1 MLETLY
7 VMTPGISI
15 RQDGG
20 LLVLEK
26 DHSIIKEI
34 PMATVSNLVLGRTI
48 QISTQVM
55 FSLVKQGSLIQF
67 VDHKYQLVGTLGDEH
82 TTLQRLLWQTERFQN
97 QEFALEGAKYIV
109 RRKIKGQIA
118 LLNQYKKSK
127 DIPNFDAVHKTMNAL
142 LKRVERTQKVDT
154 LRGIEGL
161 ASRTYFSVFG
171 HMLSEPWE
179 FTSRKRHPSPD
190 PVNAILSFGY
200 SFLEREV
207 RACLLTEGLDVRIGV
222 LHSTNNR
229 KDSFVYDVMD
239 IFRQDIIDRFILK
252 LLNRHMIAPEDFNI
266 SEQVCFLSK
275 EANKKWVELYESYMK
290 NELSRL
296 GNVMPRKWIQRETES
311 FMSYLKSL
319 DEAAITTECENIS

>member
-26 DHSIIKEI
+26 DHSIIKEV

-82 TTLQRLLWQTERFQN
+82 TTLQRLLWQAERFQN
-97 QEFALEGAKYIV
+97 QEFALAGAKYIV
-109 RRKIKGQIA
+109 RRKIKGHIS

-127 DIPNFDAVHKTMNAL
+127 SIPNFEAVHKTLKAL
-142 LKRVERTQKVDT
+142 LKRVERIQKVDR

-161 ASRTYFSVFG
+161 ASRTYFSVLG
-171 HMLSEPWE
+171 HVLSEPWE
-179 FTSRKRHPSPD
+179 FSGRKRHPSPD
-190 PVNAILSFGY
+190 PVNAILSYGY

-207 RACLLTEGLDVRIGV
+207 RACLLTAGLDVRIGV

-239 IFRQDIIDRFILK
+239 IFRQDIIDRFVLK
-252 LLNRHMIAPEDFNI
+252 LLNRHMIFPEDFDI
-266 SEQVCFLSK
+266 SEHGCFLSK
-275 EANKKWVELYESYMK
+275 EANKKWIEFYEAYMTT
-290 NELSRL
+290 ELSRL
-296 GNVMPRKWIQRETES
+296 GNITPRKWIQRETQA

-319 DEAAITTECENIS
+319 DETVVTTEYENIS

>member
-20 LLVLEK
+20 LLILEK

-82 TTLQRLLWQTERFQN
+82 TTLQRLLWQAEHFQN
-97 QEFALEGAKYIV
+97 PEFALEGAKYIV
-109 RRKIKGQIA
+109 RRKIKGQIS

-127 DIPNFDAVHKTMNAL
+127 GIPNFDAMHKTMNTL

-161 ASRTYFSVFG
+161 ASRTYV
-171 HMLSEPWE
+171 SEPWE
-179 FTSRKRHPSPD
+179 FTSRKRHPSLD

-207 RACLLTEGLDVRIGV
+207 RACLLTAGLDVRIGV

-239 IFRQDIIDRFILK
+239 IFRQDIIDRFVLK
-252 LLNRHMIAPEDFNI
+252 LLNRHMIGPEDFDI
-266 SEQVCFLSK
+266 SERGCYLSK
-275 EANKKWVELYESYMK
+275 EANKKWVELYESYMTT
-290 NELSRL
+290 ELSRL
-296 GNVMPRKWIQRETES
+296 GDRTPRKWIQRETQA

-319 DEAAITTECENIS
+319 DEAVASTECENIS

>member
-26 DHSIIKEI
+26 DHSVIKEI
-34 PMATVSNLVLGRTI
+34 PIATVSNLVLGRTI

-82 TTLQRLLWQTERFQN
+82 TTLQRLLWQVAYFQN
-97 QEFALEGAKYIV
+97 QEFALDGAKYIV

-127 DIPNFDAVHKTMNAL
+127 CIPNFVAVHRTMQVL
-142 LKRVERTQKVDT
+142 LKRVERTKKVDT

-161 ASRTYFSVFG
+161 ASRTYFSVLG
-171 HMLSEPWE
+171 HVLSEPWE
-179 FTSRKRHPSPD
+179 FSGRRRHPSPD
-190 PVNAILSFGY
+190 PVNAILSYGY

-207 RACLLTEGLDVRIGV
+207 RACLLTAGLDVRIGV
-222 LHSTNNR
+222 LHNTNNR
-229 KDSFVYDVMD
+229 KDSLVYDVMD
-239 IFRQDIIDRFILK
+239 IFRQDIIDRFVLK
-252 LLNRHMIAPEDFNI
+252 LLNRHMILPEDFDL
-266 SEQVCFLSK
+266 SERGCFLSK
-275 EANKKWVELYESYMK
+275 ETNKKWVELYEDYMK
-290 NELSRL
+290 AELSRFDNL
-296 GNVMPRKWIQRETES
+296 TPRKWIQQEIQA
-311 FMSYLKSL
+311 FISYLKSL
-319 DEAAITTECENIS
+319 DETVDIEKSENIS

>member
-1 MLETLY
+1 
-7 VMTPGISI
+7 
-15 RQDGG
+15 
-20 LLVLEK
+20 
-26 DHSIIKEI
+26 
-34 PMATVSNLVLGRTI
+34 MATVSNLVLGRTI

-82 TTLQRLLWQTERFQN
+82 TTLQRLLWQAEHFQN
-97 QEFALEGAKYIV
+97 KEFALEGAKYIV

-127 DIPNFDAVHKTMNAL
+127 NIPKFDAVHKTMNAL
-142 LKRVERTQKVDT
+142 LKRVDRTQKVDP

-171 HMLSEPWE
+171 HVLSEPWE

-207 RACLLTEGLDVRIGV
+207 RASLLTEGLDVRIGV

-239 IFRQDIIDRFILK
+239 IFRQDIIDRFVLK
-252 LLNRHMIAPEDFNI
+252 LLNRHMIVPEDFDI
-266 SEQVCFLSK
+266 SEQGCFLSK
-275 EANKKWVELYESYMK
+275 EANKKWVELYESYMTT
-290 NELSRL
+290 ELYRL
-296 GNVMPRKWIQRETES
+296 GNVTPRKWIHREIQA
-311 FMSYLKSL
+311 FISYLKSL
-319 DEAAITTECENIS
+319 DEVAVATECENIS

>member
-20 LLVLEK
+20 LLILEK

-34 PMATVSNLVLGRTI
+34 PIATVSNLVLGRTI

-67 VDHKYQLVGTLGDEH
+67 VDHRYQLVGTLGDEH
-82 TTLQRLLWQTERFQN
+82 TTLQRLLWQAEHFQN
-97 QEFALEGAKYIV
+97 PEFALEGAKYIV

-127 DIPNFDAVHKTMNAL
+127 GIPNFDVVHKTMNAL

-161 ASRTYFSVFG
+161 ASRTYFSVLG
-171 HMLSEPWE
+171 HVLSEPWE

-207 RACLLTEGLDVRIGV
+207 RACLLTAGLDVRIGV

-239 IFRQDIIDRFILK
+239 LFRQDIIDRFVLK
-252 LLNRHMIAPEDFNI
+252 LLNRHMIVPEDFDI
-266 SEQVCFLSK
+266 SERGCYLSK
-275 EANKKWVELYESYMK
+275 ETNKKWVELYESYMTI
-290 NELSRL
+290 ELSRL
-296 GNVMPRKWIQRETES
+296 GNVTPRKWIQRETQA

-319 DEAAITTECENIS
+319 DEAEVTRECENIS

>member
-20 LLVLEK
+20 LLILEK

-67 VDHKYQLVGTLGDEH
+67 VDYKYQLVGTLGDEH
-82 TTLQRLLWQTERFQN
+82 TTLQRLLWQAEHFQN
-97 QEFALEGAKYIV
+97 KEFALEGAKYIV

-127 DIPNFDAVHKTMNAL
+127 NIPKFDAVHKTMNAL
-142 LKRVERTQKVDT
+142 LKRVDRTQKVDP

-171 HMLSEPWE
+171 HVLSEPWE

-207 RACLLTEGLDVRIGV
+207 RACLLTAGLD
-222 LHSTNNR
+222 
-229 KDSFVYDVMD
+229 DSFVYDVMD
-239 IFRQDIIDRFILK
+239 IFRQDIIDRFVLK
-252 LLNRHMIAPEDFNI
+252 LLNRHMIVSEDFDI
-266 SEQVCFLSK
+266 SEQGCFLSK
-275 EANKKWVELYESYMK
+275 EANKKWVELYESYMTT
-290 NELSRL
+290 ELYRL
-296 GNVMPRKWIQRETES
+296 GNMTPRKWIHREIQA
-311 FMSYLKSL
+311 FISYLKSL
-319 DEAAITTECENIS
+319 DEVAVATECENIS

>member
-1 MLETLY
+1 
-7 VMTPGISI
+7 MTPGISI

-67 VDHKYQLVGTLGDEH
+67 VDHKYQLIGTLGDEH
-82 TTLQRLLWQTERFQN
+82 TTLQRLLWQAERFQN
-97 QEFALEGAKYIV
+97 QEFALAGAKYIV
-109 RRKIKGQIA
+109 RCKIKGHIS

-127 DIPNFDAVHKTMNAL
+127 GIPNFESVQKTLKAL
-142 LKRVERTQKVDT
+142 LKRVERTQKVDR

-161 ASRTYFSVFG
+161 ASRTYFSVLG
-171 HMLSEPWE
+171 HVLSEPWE
-179 FTSRKRHPSPD
+179 FSGRKRHPSPD
-190 PVNAILSFGY
+190 PVNAILSYGY

-207 RACLLTEGLDVRIGV
+207 RACLLTAGLDVRIGV

-239 IFRQDIIDRFILK
+239 IFRQDIIDRFVLK
-252 LLNRHMIAPEDFNI
+252 LLNRHMIVLEDFDI
-266 SEQVCFLSK
+266 SDSGCFLSK
-275 EANKKWVELYESYMK
+275 EANKKWIEFYEAYMTT
-290 NELSRL
+290 ELSRL
-296 GNVMPRKWIQRETES
+296 CNITPRKWIQRETQA

-319 DEAAITTECENIS
+319 DEAVVTTECENIS